1 MTTIETTSRPTQRR
15 PGRRAALVLW
25 GIAAIT
31 AATITAGK
39 IGGLR
44 LNFTPSA
51 PVGLW
56 RVIDSPDELRSG
68 MIVSVCPPAAAVVD
82 QMLDGG
88 FLARGSCPAGSM
100 PLLKPVAAIAGDRV
114 EIRSGV
120 AARVNGQDLPNTAP
134 VTGLAVPDPGTY
146 VVAPGTVWLFS
157 SYHQQSF
164 DSRYYGA
171 VPIANVL
178 AQAVPVWVSGD
189 PANLTKNA
197 IITRGH

>member
-1 MTTIETTSRPTQRR
+1 MTTIETPSRPKKRR
-15 PGRRAALVLW
+15 AGRRAALVLW
-25 GIAAIT
+25 GVAAVMV
-31 AATITAGK
+31 ATITAGK
-39 IGGLR
+39 IGGQR

-56 RVIDSPDELRSG
+56 RVIDSPNELRSG

-100 PLLKPVAAIAGDRV
+100 PLLKPVAAVAGDRV
-114 EIRSGV
+114 EIRSGATV
-120 AARVNGQDLPNTAP
+120 RVNGQDLPNTAP
-134 VTGLAVPDPGTY
+134 VAGLAVPESGIHT
-146 VVAPGTVWLFS
+146 VAPGTVWLFS
-157 SYHQQSF
+157 SYHQHSF

-171 VPIANVL
+171 VPIGNVL
-178 AQAVPVWVSGD
+178 AQAIPVWVSGD